1 MTQDITIEEAA
12 KTLRNT
18 GLKVSRISGTGQ
30 LRTEFPRG
38 YYVSIGEHVARELAA
53 HIKRNPQIDPD
64 RISEYFRARIF
75 YGPAVA
81 NSLLQSGS
89 TKVCQ
94 PA

>member
-12 KTLRNT
+12 KTLRNA

-53 HIKRNPQIDPD
+53 YIKGNPRIDPTVSASTS
-64 RISEYFRARIF
+64 RHVFFTERPWPF
-75 YGPAVA
+75 PCC
-81 NSLLQSGS
+81 SLTAQ
-89 TKVCQ
+89 
-94 PA
+94 

>member
-1 MTQDITIEEAA
+1 MYHEITIEEAA
-12 KTLRNT
+12 NTLQKA

-38 YYVSIGEHVARELAA
+38 YYVSIGEHVARELAD
-53 HIKRNPQIDPD
+53 HIKRNPQIDAD

-81 NSLLQSGS
+81 NAMLQPVGK
-89 TKVCQ
+89 TVRR

>member
-1 MTQDITIEEAA
+1 MFNEITIEEAIN
-12 KTLRNT
+12 TLREA

-53 HIKRNPQIDPD
+53 HLKRNPQIDAD

-81 NSLLQSGS
+81 NSMLESPV
-89 TKVCQ
+89 TVRQ

>member
-12 KTLRNT
+12 KTLRNA

-53 HIKRNPQIDPD
+53 YIKGNPRIDPD
-64 RISEYFRARIF
+64 RISEYFQARIF
-75 YGPAVA
+75 YGTAVA
-81 NSLLQSGS
+81 ISLLQSDG
-89 TKVCQ
+89 TIVRK